1 MEITHSTMSLTPS
14 TSPPA
19 SSLLNHIQF
28 SFPVRINHF
37 GNSSLPSSLFILHDE
52 INYEIF
58 KAPRC
63 DYRNIISTFLCL
75 CLSVALQQRK
85 KSERLIEPVCN
96 EFTSNDAIRGERSYM
111 LISGPPSLSLILRRW
126 QGGEEGFCELAC
138 VCSVVAW
145 HGDEGKRC
153 DGASRF
159 VFWAWEWKDGWREEG
174 GRREGENEM
183 CGEEE
188 AADREEESTETV

>member
-37 GNSSLPSSLFILHDE
+37 GNSSLPSSLFILHDG

-63 DYRNIISTFLCL
+63 DCRNIISTFLCL

-159 VFWAWEWKDGWREEG
+159 VF
-174 GRREGENEM
+174 
-183 CGEEE
+183 
-188 AADREEESTETV
+188 

>member
-14 TSPPA
+14 TSSPA
-19 SSLLNHIQF
+19 SSLLNRIQF

-75 CLSVALQQRK
+75 CLSVALQQQK

-111 LISGPPSLSLILRRW
+111 LISGPPLSLSDSP
-126 QGGEEGFCELAC
+126 A
-138 VCSVVAW
+138 VA
-145 HGDEGKRC
+145 
-153 DGASRF
+153 
-159 VFWAWEWKDGWREEG
+159 
-174 GRREGENEM
+174 GRRGGFLRARLCVLC
-183 CGEEE
+183 CGL
-188 AADREEESTETV
+188 ARRRGKAM

>member
-1 MEITHSTMSLTPS
+1 MSLTPS
-14 TSPPA
+14 TSSPA
-19 SSLLNHIQF
+19 SSLLNRIQF

-111 LISGPPSLSLILRRW
+111 LISGPPPLSLILRRW
-126 QGGEEGFCELAC
+126 QGGEEGFASSP
-138 VCSVVAW
+138 VCALLW
-145 HGDEGKRC
+145 LGT
-153 DGASRF
+153 AT
-159 VFWAWEWKDGWREEG
+159 RESDVMVPAALYSEPGSGRMDG
-174 GRREGENEM
+174 GRREG
-183 CGEEE
+183 GG
-188 AADREEESTETV
+188 REKMKCVGRKKQQTERKRAQRQCNHFYTP

>member
-14 TSPPA
+14 TSSPA
-19 SSLLNHIQF
+19 SSLLNRIQF

-75 CLSVALQQRK
+75 CLSVALQQQK

-111 LISGPPSLSLILRRW
+111 LISGPPLSLSDSPAVAGRR
-126 QGGEEGFCELAC
+126 GGFCELAC

-159 VFWAWEWKDGWREEG
+159 VF
-174 GRREGENEM
+174 
-183 CGEEE
+183 
-188 AADREEESTETV
+188 